1 MNETSKFSMP
11 VSVYALGGLGEVG
24 KNMYVIEDEKSLVIF
39 DAGVLFPEQ
48 GLPGIDYVIPDF
60 SHLVTNSR
68 KIKALVI
75 THGHEDHIGAIPFLI
90 QSVHIPIIYAPP
102 LAAQLIRYKLQ
113 LMRIKTPVNIVEY
126 DSDTVINIDKMQIT
140 FFAVTHSI
148 PDCYGYAVETPH
160 GRIVSTGDFKVD
172 FTPIGRH
179 MELGKIAELGNKGVD
194 LFLSD
199 STNAEQPGY
208 TPSERTVITAIN
220 EIFANASGRLIVS
233 TFSSNIS
240 RIQQVVEATVNF
252 KRKVVIVGSSME
264 RAIRASRELGHIKI
278 ADASIV
284 ETNKVGLYKP
294 SELVIICTGSQGEP
308 LAALSR
314 IADGSHKDIS
324 IIPGDTV
331 VFSSSPIPGNSVGID
346 KIVNQ
351 LTRLGATVLTNSIL
365 RNIHSSGHPSQEE
378 LKLML
383 RLVRPK
389 YFMPMHGEFRMLKLH
404 ADLAEKVGVPLENSF
419 VLQNGDVLELRNGK
433 VTRGKRIPVE
443 DVYLD
448 GNSSAGMSKS
458 VLDDRRQLNNDG
470 MVSVLISVDAKNNRL
485 LGPIE
490 LYSRG
495 FISYN
500 VSNLLPSAEKHIN
513 TVLNTLFASKTTT
526 FGEIKRVVKDELE
539 PLFLSKTGRKPMVIP
554 VIMDR
559 NE

>member
-1 MNETSKFSMP
+1 MTDNSKFLMP
-11 VSVYALGGLGEVG
+11 VSIYALGGLGEVG
-24 KNMYVIEDEKSLVIF
+24 KNMYIVEDEKTLLIF

-60 SHLVTNSR
+60 SHLVTNVR
-68 KIKALVI
+68 KIKALII

-126 DSDTVINIDKMQIT
+126 DGDTVLEFDKMKVS
-140 FFAVTHSI
+140 FFSVTHSI
-148 PDCYGYAVETPH
+148 PDCYGYAVETEH
-160 GRIVSTGDFKVD
+160 GTILSTGDFKVD
-172 FTPIGRH
+172 FTPIGRD
-179 MELGKIAELGNKGVD
+179 MDLGKIAAFGNKGVD
-194 LFLSD
+194 LLLSD

-240 RIQQVVEATVNF
+240 RIQQIVEATVNY
-252 KRKVVIVGSSME
+252 KRKLVIVGSSME
-264 RAIRASRELGHIKI
+264 RAIKASRDLGYIKI
-278 ADASIV
+278 PDNSIV
-284 ETNKVGLYKP
+284 ETNRVGSYRP
-294 SELVIICTGSQGEP
+294 SELVILCTGSQGEP

-314 IADGSHKDIS
+314 IADGTHKDIS

-331 VFSSSPIPGNSVGID
+331 VFSSSPIPGNSIGID

-378 LKLML
+378 LKLIL

-389 YFMPMHGEFRMLKLH
+389 YFMPMHGEYRMLKLH
-404 ADLAEKVGVPLENSF
+404 ADLAHTVGVPLENSF
-419 VLQNGDVLELRNGK
+419 ILKNGETLELRNNK
-433 VTRGKRIPVE
+433 ITRGRVIPAE

-470 MVSVLISVDAKNNRL
+470 LVSVLISVDSKNNKL
-485 LGPIE
+485 LAPVE

-500 VSNLLPSAEKHIN
+500 VSNLMPNAEKQIN
-513 TVLNTLFASKTTT
+513 TVLTELFNSKMTT
-526 FGEIKRVVKDELE
+526 FGEIKRVVKEQLE
-539 PLFLSKTGRKPMVIP
+539 PLFLQKTGRTPMVIP

-559 NE
+559 GE